1 MTESSRPPTA
11 SVGTTST
18 GAQPFDKRRMSLLWA
33 VQSHAADIARL
44 HAQLFPSAWDEASV
58 ARLLA
63 HPGSVALVAA
73 QGNPSEVGG
82 FALAQIA
89 ADEAEILTLG
99 VTEGWRRQGVGQQLV
114 GGIVRAAGRAGA
126 NALFLEVAA
135 SNAAA
140 RALYARAGFAE
151 AGRRIGYYQ
160 RQGAA
165 AEDAIVL
172 KIDLPAA
179 AAT

>member
-1 MTESSRPPTA
+1 MTETSRLPTPNA
-11 SVGTTST
+11 P
-18 GAQPFDKRRMSLLWA
+18 AQPFDKRLMSLLWA
-33 VQSHAADIARL
+33 VQPHAADIARL
-44 HAQLFPSAWDEASV
+44 HAQMFPSAWDEASIG
-58 ARLLA
+58 RLLA

-73 QGNPSEVGG
+73 HGNPSELGG

-99 VTEGWRRQGVGQQLV
+99 VAEGWRRHGVGQQLV
-114 GGIVRAAGRAGA
+114 GGIARAAARGGA
-126 NALFLEVAA
+126 RSLFLEVAE

-151 AGRRIGYYQ
+151 AARRAGYYQ
-160 RQGAA
+160 RPGAP

-172 KIDLPAA
+172 RKELVAGA
-179 AAT
+179 